1 MNRTR
6 RYVFKPKQRKG
17 KIGYR
22 PRVLKIRPGAD
33 AGLKKVFASIGVPDK
48 KPFKPDVFQLE
59 ALSAIRDT
67 DCLVTVQSEIQ
78 TALSP
83 SRPAPARP
91 GSHNRPWPGFLEW
104 EGDLGMLPL

>member
-67 DCLVTVQSEIQ
+67 DCLVTVPKLPCLMDAGAGA
-78 TALSP
+78 TGHGGTP
-83 SRPAPARP
+83 
-91 GSHNRPWPGFLEW
+91 
-104 EGDLGMLPL
+104 EGAV